1 MELNTRD
8 IVSFFEGLSEIHD
21 EKERY
26 SLEWAFEQAQKKMDF
41 FKKDVID
48 SKLRTKC
55 SMCKNN
61 TYVIDEFN
69 GLQKL
74 SSGIIKKSKWYA
86 RLFSN
91 MYSVLSLVEILISF
105 LLVMGL
111 SELSHSSAA
120 FIDSRM
126 FSLMFAGTFAFL
138 KVIIER
144 YWVKPIVEK
153 WGWKLYRNSIDRLRE
168 MTLLLNYDATVH
180 ENSTNEKNEVEN
192 HGFQLTPD
200 HDVESSILV

>member
-1 MELNTRD
+1 MELRARD
-8 IVSFFEGLSEIHD
+8 IDIFFDGLSEIHD

-26 SLEWAFEQAQKKMDF
+26 SLEWAFEQGQKKMDF
-41 FKKDVID
+41 FKQDVID
-48 SKLRTKC
+48 SKLRSKC
-55 SMCKNN
+55 SMCKDN
-61 TYVIDEFN
+61 TYVIDGFH

-74 SSGIIKKSKWYA
+74 SKGIIKKNKWYA

-91 MYSVLSLVEILISF
+91 MYSVLSIVEILISF

-111 SELSHSSAA
+111 SELSHSSAS

-126 FSLMFAGTFAFL
+126 FSLLFAGTFAFL

-144 YWVKPIVEK
+144 YWVKPLVEK

-168 MTLLLNYDATVH
+168 MTLLLNYDATMH
-180 ENSTNEKNEVEN
+180 TESSSESDDSQSYDFHLTLDNEVN
-192 HGFQLTPD
+192 TSVLA
-200 HDVESSILV
+200 